1 MEDFGLKMRRAC
13 SLIGLS
19 RTSFRYVPKPDP
31 LNEAVKGRIKE
42 LAEKRKRFG
51 HPRLHTLI
59 RREGILV
66 NHKRT
71 ERIYYK
77 ELKLSLRI
85 RRRRKRASC
94 VRVEVPRPEKRNHIW
109 SMDFMRDS
117 LSSSRQLKLFTLIDE
132 YTRKCL
138 KIDADTSITGRRV
151 TQALEVVSYCEGLP
165 EMIIIDN
172 GPEFISNALDKWAYE
187 RGIRLFFI
195 TPGKPVENTFI
206 ESFNGRFRDE
216 CLNMHWFMSLA
227 HARRIVEDWRI
238 DYNTER
244 PHSSLNDMTPEEFI
258 RSQKVRIPEGIP
270 SGANQKVAD
279 YSSL

>member
-19 RTSFRYVPKPDP
+19 RTSFRYVPKRDP
-31 LNEAVKGRIKE
+31 LNDVVKGRIKE

-59 RREGILV
+59 RREGIIV

-77 ELKLSLRI
+77 ELRLSLRT

-94 VRVEVPRPEKRNHIW
+94 VRVEVPRPERSNHIW
-109 SMDFMRDS
+109 SMDFMRDA
-117 LSSSRQLKLFTLIDE
+117 LSNGRQLKLFTLLDE
-132 YTRKCL
+132 YTRKSL
-138 KIDADTSITGRRV
+138 RIDVDTSITGRRV
-151 TQALEVVSYCEGLP
+151 TQMLDIVSHSEGLP

-187 RGIRLFFI
+187 RGIKLFFI

-206 ESFNGRFRDE
+206 ESFNGKFRDE

-227 HARRIVEDWRI
+227 HARRIVEDWRV